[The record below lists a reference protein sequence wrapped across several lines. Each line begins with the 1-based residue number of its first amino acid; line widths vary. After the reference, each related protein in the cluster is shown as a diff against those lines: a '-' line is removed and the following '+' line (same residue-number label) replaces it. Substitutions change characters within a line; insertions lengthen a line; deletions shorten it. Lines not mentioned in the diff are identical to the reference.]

1 MNCLWYFAIKI
12 LFPLCSQSPSTHH
25 SRTRENCCHPPS
37 SHHLRQSYRHPSHL
51 QSAIYNLKSKIH
63 RGHSSVGRAPA
74 LQAGSQGFESPCLQS
89 LKGVEA
95 KSNNR
100 AHFWMH

>member
-1 MNCLWYFAIKI
+1 M
-12 LFPLCSQSPSTHH
+12 CSP
-25 SRTRENCCHPPS
+25 
-37 SHHLRQSYRHPSHL
+37 HL
-51 QSAIYNLKSKIH
+51 QSAIHNLKSKIH

-95 KSNNR
+95 KSAIR
-100 AHFWMH
+100 AQFSDALAGAVIPLPPAPKAVGGCRAVAWGKADIFYFRFANCNCRFK

>member
-1 MNCLWYFAIKI
+1 MEWNGDQIRVPRLQFRAAFAIG
-12 LFPLCSQSPSTHH
+12 
-25 SRTRENCCHPPS
+25 N
-37 SHHLRQSYRHPSHL
+37 RQS
-51 QSAIYNLKSKIH
+51 KIDSLV

-95 KSNNR
+95 KSIIR
-100 AHFWMH
+100 AHFRMH